1 MWFPFSQGFAIGLGM
16 IIPIGAQN
24 TFVLNH
30 ALKRHYPFSVALVCS
45 LCDAV
50 LISVGVAGVG
60 SLLSQHTGII
70 LLAKYVGAAFLLCY
84 AGFALL
90 KAWRNQ
96 YESTGVSEKNTSSS
110 VVKVIL
116 ATLIITLVN
125 PQVYLDT
132 LVFLGSLGAQY
143 ADDGRLAFTSG
154 AVAAS
159 FVWFFSLTY
168 GASFLATKL
177 HQPKYQRGIDV
188 VTGCIMFWFAGY
200 LVL

>member
-24 TFVLNH
+24 AFVLNH
-30 ALKRHYPFSVALVCS
+30 ALKRQYPYLVALVCS
-45 LCDAV
+45 LCDVV
-50 LISVGVAGVG
+50 LITVGVTGVG
-60 SLLSQHTGII
+60 SLLSQHTALM
-70 LLAKYVGAAFLLCY
+70 LLAKYVGAAFLICY
-84 AGFALL
+84 ACFAWL

-96 YESTGVSEKNTSSS
+96 YAMTVLGEKNASRSA
-110 VVKVIL
+110 VKVIL

-143 ADDGRLAFTSG
+143 PSEARAAFTGG
-154 AVAAS
+154 AVFAS
-159 FVWFFSLTY
+159 FVWFFGLTI
-168 GASFLATKL
+168 GASFLAAKL
-177 HQPKYQRGIDV
+177 NHPRYQRGIDV
-188 VTGCIMFWFAGY
+188 VTGCIMCWFAGY